1 MDVEFIVLLICV
13 VASFFAISL
22 YMMNRVMKGLGD
34 FYLKQK
40 QEFMENV
47 KNPKTLENHDDRGY
61 TPLMVAFEKKWTN
74 LLPEVLQRVLQL
86 KNPLVVIN
94 HLTLLPKEEH
104 SYPSS

>member
-1 MDVEFIVLLICV
+1 
-13 VASFFAISL
+13 
-22 YMMNRVMKGLGD
+22 MKGLGD

-94 HLTLLPKEEH
+94 HSNSTGMSALLLAVELDD
-104 SYPSS
+104 